1 MNPRIRP
8 ARRLG
13 TGTSLRLA
21 ITPDGPAL
29 TLFRRI
35 SSLAR
40 RWYPRGFG
48 VIVGLL
54 LTGCETVENYSL
66 TYRLWDNED
75 LRKWSEPAPNPNL
88 ALFEAT
94 NHADVLI
101 QYDAF
106 SEKHA
111 AVTRHSYYLHLNQA
125 RIEAGTKPALLKP
138 SAADGLKPIPVLPGQ
153 GTLTNQALGLLAYA
167 TVTREG
173 RAFTLVHPP
182 DPSTTFDLPVYA
194 DTSGTPTRVALTPF
208 AVVGDTVMVCLVS
221 SVVAFFLWLEMGAPH

>member
-1 MNPRIRP
+1 
-8 ARRLG
+8 
-13 TGTSLRLA
+13 LA
-21 ITPDGPAL
+21 ITPDVPIL
-29 TLFRRI
+29 TLARRF
-35 SSLAR
+35 SALVR
-40 RWYPRGFG
+40 RWYPRGCG

-54 LTGCETVENYSL
+54 LTGCETVEKYSL

-106 SEKHA
+106 SEKRA
-111 AVTRHSYYLHLNQA
+111 AVMRHSYYLHLNQA

-138 SAADGLKPIPVLPGQ
+138 SAADGLKPIPVLPGP
-153 GTLTNQALGLLAYA
+153 GTLTNQALGLPAYA

-182 DPSTTFDLPVYA
+182 EPPTTFDLPVYA
-194 DTSGTPTRVALTPF
+194 DTSGTPTRAALTPF